1 MWIVILNF
9 CLFVLLIGFMFYGL
23 SKWTKLIT
31 EYNDGSEEQTNE
43 SKETDS
49 DSFNNVVDATYY
61 RLPLW
66 FLFVGI
72 GISQIISL
80 IQYLLGY

>member
-1 MWIVILNF
+1 
-9 CLFVLLIGFMFYGL
+9 MFYGFG
-23 SKWTKLIT
+23 KWTNLIT
-31 EYNDGSEEQTNE
+31 EYNDGTEESQKEST
-43 SKETDS
+43 SKE
-49 DSFNNVVDATYY
+49 NPLNVVDEKYY

-66 FLFVGI
+66 ILFIGL

>member
-1 MWIVILNF
+1 
-9 CLFVLLIGFMFYGL
+9 MFYGFG
-23 SKWTKLIT
+23 KWTNLIT
-31 EYNDGSEEQTNE
+31 EYNDGTEESQKE
-43 SKETDS
+43 SANKD
-49 DSFNNVVDATYY
+49 NPLNVVDGKYY

-66 FLFVGI
+66 ILFIGL